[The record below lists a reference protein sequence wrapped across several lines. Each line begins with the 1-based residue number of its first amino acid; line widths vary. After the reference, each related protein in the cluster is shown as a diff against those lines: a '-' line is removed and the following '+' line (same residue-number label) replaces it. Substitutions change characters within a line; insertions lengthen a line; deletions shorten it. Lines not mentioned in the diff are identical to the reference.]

1 MPAMIHNMNEQI
13 DEIRDRILS
22 CIEAEQIFLFG
33 SYAYGT
39 PRENSDYDFY
49 VVLPDDS
56 LLKPIDALQK
66 INRFLARYKMDIP
79 VDVHAN
85 YKHRFDALSLQSTMI
100 RTIADKGIIIYDQNR
115 NS

>member
-1 MPAMIHNMNEQI
+1 MNEQI
-13 DEIRDRILS
+13 CEIRDRILS
-22 CIEAEQIFLFG
+22 CIEAERIFLFG

-39 PRENSDYDFY
+39 PHEDSDYDFY

-66 INRFLARYKMDIP
+66 IIRHLAQYKMDIP

-85 YKHRFDALSLQSTMI
+85 YKHRFEALSLQSTMV
-100 RTIADKGIIIYDQNR
+100 RTVADKGIILYDR
-115 NS
+115 NGNS